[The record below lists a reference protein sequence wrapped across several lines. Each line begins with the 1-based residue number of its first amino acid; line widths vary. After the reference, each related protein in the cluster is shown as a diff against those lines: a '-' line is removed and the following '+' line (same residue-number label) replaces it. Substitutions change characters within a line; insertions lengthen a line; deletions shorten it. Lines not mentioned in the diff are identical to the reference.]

1 MPGQTPEVVASADL
15 SPLSPK
21 PIALASTS
29 PTLVP
34 RLQDHAAAIDAVV
47 EELTNQLT
55 NPAPPSQPS
64 YTSYTSPTMPEPVQ
78 ESSDVADTIVVAGEY
93 SEDDD
98 DSLDAY
104 DEDGQEQGQEK
115 EQKQDDEQGNEP
127 ETGSDDYAHTF
138 DSPTDQGDEGEADES
153 QPDVSK
159 ASETM
164 MNDSSTP
171 DPSKTQ
177 PSTAPTS
184 DPSSSPQAKAT
195 GQPQPH
201 PEADKPTAQTNESL
215 QSLDA
220 SSDSAPAVPQP
231 HLQSSNPDP
240 VPDAAPNGSSAST
253 AEVPPA
259 LGSGEIQMPD
269 APPADV
275 QPSTSKDSAPTSIS
289 PVPAHEDDDNAVD
302 IQKLVDDITARA
314 AAPPA
319 TASATP
325 VAAASSKPPATQT
338 SQNGS
343 STLNVSHSA
352 SLPPKPQGGLPTI
365 PPQAHHFHPR
375 SHNSVHAQGSSPS
388 VGPGTPRTAYMATG
402 NEAISSLPAIPPNSF
417 NAAQNQPY
425 ASAHNSRHMPG
436 PGNSQI
442 SNLFAPASDQD
453 YEKFLADERQYTLEA
468 RWEQRFPEGSRI
480 FIGNLSCERVSK
492 REVFDVFSK
501 FGRLAQISLKNAYG
515 FVQYHTIEEGLA
527 CIRGCRDLELG
538 GRAINLEISR
548 KQDRTRKEH
557 PDPHRERER
566 ERSPDRRVPRD
577 SRVRDHRYEG
587 RDAGW
592 RRDDYRSGPGRS
604 PSPRRGSRDG
614 RYARDSR
621 DRDFGPGYDS
631 RRSRSPLP
639 TRYYDNGYRR
649 RDESPHRRAPS
660 SEELDMPFR
669 YGADVPDVQLVLLGD
684 VYKDYVSWVQSVFH
698 AHGLRTNVMY
708 VNPRFSRE
716 PLVQRQMVEGVL
728 AVSFFEPSSAGKQQ
742 IDIRVFT
749 RTPTSINFD
758 DYKVTPHQA
767 AALVFDKKRT
777 QHPQAQAP
785 AAYPPVHNYG
795 QVPPPVSY
803 PYQQQPPHYASPPA
817 PVPQI
822 QPAAPAPDI
831 SGMVGQLNNESL
843 SALLASLTQ
852 SQAAAQQPPHP
863 AMPYGAAPA
872 PATPQAPQIDISALL
887 GNLRNA
893 ANPGVPAYGEAPTYG
908 VGAAPQLPAGY
919 DAQHAQKLLD
929 QLRRIAP

>member
-1 MPGQTPEVVASADL
+1 MPGQTPEVVAAADL

-21 PIALASTS
+21 PIALHSTS

-55 NPAPPSQPS
+55 NPASYTS

-78 ESSDVADTIVVAGEY
+78 ESSDVSDTIVVAGEY
-93 SEDDD
+93 SEDDN

-104 DEDGQEQGQEK
+104 DEHGQDQGQEQ
-115 EQKQDDEQGNEP
+115 EQDNEQGDKP
-127 ETGSDDYAHTF
+127 DTGSDDYAHTF
-138 DSPTDQGDEGEADES
+138 DSPTDQGEESEAHEA

-159 ASETM
+159 ASQTM

-184 DPSSSPQAKAT
+184 DPSSSPPAKVT
-195 GQPQPH
+195 SQTQSH
-201 PEADKPTAQTNESL
+201 SEAEQLPAQTNEPL

-220 SSDSAPAVPQP
+220 SSDSAPAAPQQ

-240 VPDAAPNGSSAST
+240 VLDAAPNGNPSM

-259 LGSGEIQMPD
+259 PDSGEIQMPD
-269 APPADV
+269 APPLPHV
-275 QPSTSKDSAPTSIS
+275 QPSTKDSAAAPKS
-289 PVPAHEDDDNAVD
+289 PSPANEDDDTAVD
-302 IQKLVDDITARA
+302 IQKLVDNITARA
-314 AAPPA
+314 AASP
-319 TASATP
+319 TTTSATS

-343 STLNVSHSA
+343 STLNASHSS
-352 SLPPKPQGGLPTI
+352 SLPPKPQGGLPAI

-375 SHNSVHAQGSSPS
+375 QHNSVHAQGSSPS
-388 VGPGTPRTAYMATG
+388 VGPGTPRTPYMPTGGSGIG
-402 NEAISSLPAIPPNSF
+402 NEAISSLPPIPPNSF
-417 NAAQNQPY
+417 NNAQVQPY
-425 ASAHNSRHMPG
+425 ASAHNPRHIPG
-436 PGNSQI
+436 PGNTHI
-442 SNLFAPASDQD
+442 GNIYAPASDQD

-527 CIRGCRDLELG
+527 AIRGCRDIELG
-538 GRAINLEISR
+538 GRAINLEISK

-557 PDPHRERER
+557 SDHGRERER
-566 ERSPDRRVPRD
+566 ERSPERRPRI
-577 SRVRDHRYEG
+577 RDRYEA
-587 RDAGW
+587 RDPGW
-592 RRDDYRSGPGRS
+592 RRDDYRPGPGRS
-604 PSPRRGSRDG
+604 PSPRRRDG

-631 RRSRSPLP
+631 RRSRSPP
-639 TRYYDNGYRR
+639 PVRYYDNGYRR
-649 RDESPHRRAPS
+649 RDETPHRRVPS

-684 VYKDYVSWVQSVFH
+684 VHKEYVSWVQGIFH
-698 AHGLRTNVMY
+698 AHGLRTNVIY
-708 VNPRFSRE
+708 ANPRFPRE
-716 PLVQRQMVEGVL
+716 PLIQRQMVEGVH
-728 AVSFFEPSSAGKQQ
+728 AVSFLDSTSPSKQQ
-742 IDIRVFT
+742 LDIRVFT
-749 RTPTSINFD
+749 RTTTSINFD
-758 DYKVTPHQA
+758 DYKVTPQQA
-767 AALVFDKKRT
+767 AALVVEKKRI
-777 QHPQAQAP
+777 QPPQPQST
-785 AAYPPVHNYG
+785 YPSVNSYG
-795 QVPPPVSY
+795 HGYRPEVPPPVSY
-803 PYQQQPPHYASPPA
+803 PYQQHYAIPPAPAPQIQPPA
-817 PVPQI
+817 PVQ
-822 QPAAPAPDI
+822 DI
-831 SGMVGQLNNESL
+831 SSVVGQLNNESL
-843 SALLASLTQ
+843 SALLATLTQ
-852 SQAAAQQPPHP
+852 SQSAVQQQPPHP

-872 PATPQAPQIDISALL
+872 PVAPQAPQIDMNALL
-887 GNLRNA
+887 GNLRSA
-893 ANPGVPAYGEAPTYG
+893 ANPGIPSYGEGPQAYG
-908 VGAAPQLPAGY
+908 VGSAPPVPTGY
-919 DAQHAQKLLD
+919 DAQQAQSLLD